1 MDSQIKEL
9 ITQLRNKL
17 IIYQGEIDNIQ
28 GEFNTLKN
36 QSSLDQAI
44 ISKQEKELK
53 DLENKMFEC
62 SESRKE
68 IQGEL
73 DKKVVELENSNLTKE
88 EISQQVIQ
96 LLTKSGFT
104 EVGEKLLKT

>member
-1 MDSQIKEL
+1 MGNRIKEL
-9 ITQLRNKL
+9 ITQLKSKL
-17 IIYQGEIDNIQ
+17 LIYQEEIDNIQ
-28 GEFNTLKN
+28 GEVNTLKN
-36 QSSLDQAI
+36 QSSLDQAT

-53 DLENKMFEC
+53 TLEKKLFKC
-62 SESRKE
+62 SGDRKE

-104 EVGEKLLKT
+104 EIREKLLEA